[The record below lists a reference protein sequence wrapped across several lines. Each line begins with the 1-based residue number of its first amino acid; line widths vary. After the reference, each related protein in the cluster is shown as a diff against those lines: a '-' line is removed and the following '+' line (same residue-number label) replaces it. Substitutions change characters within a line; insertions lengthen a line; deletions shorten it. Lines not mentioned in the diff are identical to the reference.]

1 MSHCTPCFV
10 HELMPEYQPDD
21 PKSWREVVAFRKSER
36 ERLIKERFRLTP
48 DDRSV
53 KSRRIARKLGDV
65 IGRLPS
71 QLIGVYWPFRGEP
84 DLRDWMTDVV
94 QSGASI
100 ALPVVVRRSWPL
112 EYRRWA
118 PGVALERG
126 VWNILVPANGP
137 SVQPSTIIAPLV
149 GFDSSRYRLG
159 YGGGFFDRTLA
170 AMPVKPRVIGV
181 GFATSR
187 IPSIYPQAHDVPMD
201 LIVTDE

>member
-1 MSHCTPCFV
+1 MIEDEQQPHEFSSPPCLM

-21 PKSWREVVAFRKSER
+21 PKPWHEVVAFRKSER

-48 DDRSV
+48 DVRLV

-112 EYRRWA
+112 EYRTWA

-126 VWNILVPANGP
+126 IWNILVPANGP

-170 AMPVKPRVIGV
+170 AMPVNQK
-181 GFATSR
+181 
-187 IPSIYPQAHDVPMD
+187 
-201 LIVTDE
+201 